1 MKDNIDNILQIQDLA
16 ISFQTYRG
24 TVNAVRKVSFSV
36 SKGETLGIVGES
48 GCGKSVTAHAIMG
61 LLPKENSK
69 LTQGKIFW
77 HNQDLTTFSEKEWA
91 QLRGNKIAMIFQD
104 PMTSLNPVL
113 KIGTQLKEVLFLHK
127 KMTNSEATKRAI
139 ELLNLVGIPF
149 AEKRLNDYPHEFSG
163 GMRQRVMIAMALA
176 CEPEL
181 LIADEPTTALDVTVQ
196 AQILDLLTELKNKL
210 NMAIIIISH
219 DLGVIAN
226 ICDKVA
232 VMYAG
237 QIVEKAGV
245 EELFYHAH
253 HPYTQG
259 LLKSLPHLNLD
270 KAKTLYVIDGQPP
283 DLKAKLDFCPFANR
297 CPHTMKICIQ
307 AMPEEIILNEN
318 HSLKCWLEHPFAQ
331 NVR

>member
-69 LTQGKIFW
+69 ITQGQIFW
-77 HNQDLTTFSEKEWA
+77 HNQNLTMFSEQEWA
-91 QLRGNKIAMIFQD
+91 KLRGNKIAMIFQD

-127 KMTNSEATKRAI
+127 KMSDSQATKRAI
-139 ELLNLVGIPF
+139 ELLDLVGIPF
-149 AEKRLNDYPHEFSG
+149 AQKRLNDYPHEFSG

-237 QIVEKAGV
+237 QIVEKASV

-307 AMPEEIILNEN
+307 AMPEETILNEN